1 MENTEGDMVS
11 EFIANETNEGDDPR
25 YPYTYAADL
34 IRMTAGYNKDDTKIT
49 RLDAS
54 LIRQLISKVMGLNDW
69 DVADQLATYYL
80 DNQDEISDKAVREF
94 MDTKKRMGE

>member
-1 MENTEGDMVS
+1 MVVTEIDNV
-11 EFIANETNEGDDPR
+11 EEDEGDDPR

-34 IRMTAGYNKDDTKIT
+34 MRMTIGYNEEGAKIS

-54 LIRQLISKVMGLNDW
+54 LLRQLISKVMDLNDW

-80 DNQDEISDKAVREF
+80 DIQQELTDKAVRKF
-94 MDTKKRMGE
+94 MAAKKKG